1 MHDMMIRVMMML
13 MTVMTT
19 MMMMVMRRNRIMI
32 HDGNDAGCFLMIVNC

>member
-13 MTVMTT
+13 MTVMMT
-19 MMMMVMRRNRIMI
+19 MMMMVRRNRIMI